1 MKFIRERVL
10 QREFMAGSWC
20 NLGSPITVEMAAR
33 AGFDWILIDQEH
45 GPGDNMT
52 LLHQIQA
59 ADAGSAPVIVRI
71 AWNEMPRFK
80 RVLDLGAA
88 GVMVPYVQ
96 TPQEAADVAS
106 FMRYPPEGVRGVASS
121 PRATGFGPDFP
132 EYFDAANRNLLT
144 VVQVETAKA
153 VENLEAIASVP
164 GVDVLFVGPLDL
176 SISLQKPGRFNDPDF
191 ISVLKNISAV
201 VKSAGKAAGIL
212 LPGLSE
218 LPLAVELGF
227 TFVAVG
233 TDGGT
238 VTAGM
243 KEYITAMNKYRNH

>member
-10 QREFMAGSWC
+10 KQEFMAGAWC

-33 AGFDWILIDQEH
+33 ADFDWILIDQEH

-59 ADAGSAPVIVRI
+59 AEAGSAPIIVRI

-96 TPQEAADVAS
+96 TPQEAADVVS
-106 FMRYPPEGVRGVASS
+106 FMRYPPEGVRGVAST
-121 PRATGFGPDFP
+121 PRAAGFGHDFS
-132 EYFDAANRNLLT
+132 EYFDAANRSLLT
-144 VVQVETAKA
+144 VVQIETARA
-153 VENLEAIASVP
+153 VKNLEAIASVP

-176 SISLQKPGRFNDPDF
+176 SISLQKPGRFKDPDF
-191 ISVLKNISAV
+191 IEVLKHISSV
-201 VKSAGKAAGIL
+201 VKSTGKAAGMF
-212 LPGLSE
+212 LPGLPE

-227 TFVAVG
+227 TFVAVC
-233 TDGGT
+233 TDGGI
-238 VTAGM
+238 VTSGM
-243 KEYITAMNKYRNH
+243 KDSITAVNKYRH